1 MKTYYRPAAASLIFT
16 LVAAL
21 WLPCAIAKETTPAKD
36 VIVTVNG
43 TEITQAEID
52 AEIEQKLS
60 GAVGKMPPE
69 QLAQIKTRMQE
80 KALDNFISKKVLAME
95 CDKNKITA
103 TPEEID
109 AALKEMSKDL
119 PEGMTFEDALKTT
132 GLTIDS
138 IKRDISFGLR
148 VNKLIESNVK
158 MPPPPTDSEIKT
170 FYEQNQKSFTVKESV
185 QASHILIKTSKD
197 DDKKVRD
204 EKRARIETLR
214 KQLVKGADF
223 AKTAGENSDCPSK
236 SKGGNL
242 GTFERGRMVKEFDD
256 AAFSQKVGE
265 IGPVIETSFGF
276 HIIRVEA
283 HNPAS
288 AKSFDEV
295 KDQIKKHLEQKNKNI
310 AVRDYIEELKS
321 KATIVYTKE

>member
-1 MKTYYRPAAASLIFT
+1 MNTYYRPAAATLIFT
-16 LVAAL
+16 LIVAL
-21 WLPCAIAKETTPAKD
+21 WLPCAIAKETAPAKD

-80 KALDNFISKKVLAME
+80 KALDNFISKQVLAME

-103 TPEEID
+103 TPEEVD
-109 AALKEMSKDL
+109 AALKEMSKEL

-132 GLTIDS
+132 GLTVDS

-158 MPPPPTDSEIKT
+158 MPPSPTDADLQT
-170 FYEQNQKSFTVKESV
+170 FYEQNQKSFTVKETV

-197 DDKKVRD
+197 EDKKVRD

-214 KQLVKGADF
+214 KQLLKGADF
-223 AKTAGENSDCPSK
+223 AKIAEENSDCPSK

-242 GTFERGRMVKEFDD
+242 GTFGRGRMAKEFED

-276 HIIRVEA
+276 HIVRVEA
-283 HNPAS
+283 HNPES

-295 KDQIKKHLEQKNKNI
+295 KDQIKQHLEQKNKNI
-310 AVRDYIEELKS
+310 AVREYIEALKS
-321 KATIVYTKE
+321 KATIVYNKQ